1 MAKNKPI
8 NPNTIT
14 ISIHHPKLTYVD
26 LVPILSI
33 LILQLSD
40 CTADC
45 AVSKYSSRL
54 PASLGTPLG
63 LGTGWAD
70 GAAGGEAGEKP

>member
-1 MAKNKPI
+1 MVSDFQI

-14 ISIHHPKLTYVD
+14 ISVHRPKLTYVE
-26 LVPILSI
+26 LVPILPLVI
-33 LILQLSD
+33 LRLRY

-63 LGTGWAD
+63 LGTEWAD
-70 GAAGGEAGEKP
+70 GAAGEAGEKP

>member
-14 ISIHHPKLTYVD
+14 IGIHHPKLTYVD
-26 LVPILSI
+26 LVPILAF
-33 LILQLSD
+33 LILRLRD
-40 CTADC
+40 CTADS

-54 PASLGTPLG
+54 PAPLGTPLG
-63 LGTGWAD
+63 LGTDWAD
-70 GAAGGEAGEKP
+70 GTAGGEAGEKP